1 MNEIWEHRYEF
12 SVLEI
17 IGILVGE
24 VSGSHGGT
32 SKENLLHYKNWLQR
46 RVDEWQ
52 PSRVERFA
60 EYELTVL
67 NLAKLAL
74 KIYE

>member
-1 MNEIWEHRYEF
+1 MTWENRYEF
-12 SVLEI
+12 SVLEV

-32 SKENLLHYKNWLQR
+32 SKEDLLYYKNWLQR

-52 PSRVERFA
+52 PSRLYRFA
-60 EYELTVL
+60 EYESTIL
-67 NLAKLAL
+67 NLAKQAL
-74 KIYE
+74 KFYE